1 MRPLPPTLRENRRY
15 LLVKITGE
23 FAEMPQQVEIYHA
36 IRDAASE
43 LFGDAGSAQMHIAVV
58 WSENEHAIIRCSRGW
73 EQQTI
78 ACAAVIT
85 RLCGVPAVFRTV
97 AVSGTVHGAK
107 NHIKNTTWD
116 RNSLAGYQCSGK
128 KIDSLKGSNTQ
139 EYLTRDDI
147 LKE

>member
-1 MRPLPPTLRENRRY
+1 MAPGVVVPEGWGRQGPERRH
-15 LLVKITGE
+15 LG
-23 FAEMPQQVEIYHA
+23 
-36 IRDAASE
+36 
-43 LFGDAGSAQMHIAVV
+43 VV
-58 WSENEHAIIRCSRGW
+58 WSEMNNAIIRCSRGW
-73 EQQTI
+73 EQQRI
-78 ACAAVIT
+78 ACAAVIP